1 MNLEQLQDELIK
13 DGQRLSEKFEAGTL
27 GHEEWSN
34 VLEYWNMQ
42 VDRLPE
48 ELRGAM
54 NLELFQHIEPE
65 KS

>member
-1 MNLEQLQDELIK
+1 MTLQQLQDDLIQ
-13 DGQRLSEKFEAGTL
+13 DGQRLSAKFEAGTL
-27 GHEEWSN
+27 HHDEWSN

-48 ELRGAM
+48 DQRGAIS
-54 NLELFQHIEPE
+54 LELFQHIEPE